1 MQIALQSTSSIAIE
15 DVTWSPKEDDEIG
28 KRTIGWMSV
37 ETEKKY
43 RKQRFGRL
51 SFFLMLMANWLRLNV
66 LAEGPWVRNPKC
78 APYFALKS
86 ALAPNAK

>member
-28 KRTIGWMSV
+28 KRTIGWMSA

-43 RKQRFGRL
+43 KRKRFCTLGFCL
-51 SFFLMLMANWLRLNV
+51 LLMAKWLRLSV
-66 LAEGPWVRNPKC
+66 FAGGPWVRNPKC